1 MSTRTSVQL
10 GKNSPFFNYLISQ
23 RPDHAEITIQFHTSF
38 FTTRELPSTI
48 AILETLLPRIF
59 KHKCFN
65 NYNRSFKKEAEQTEL
80 GHLFEHILLEFL
92 CRYKFHEGD
101 TNINLKGLTE
111 WNWEQD
117 PKGIFYISLNSK
129 IEDSYLLT
137 QAVNKTAQ
145 IMETIIMTNHPLPTT
160 AQNYPQN
167 HLES

>member
-10 GKNSPFFNYLISQ
+10 SKNSPFFNYLISQ
-23 RPDHAEITIQFHTSF
+23 RPDHAEITIQFHTPF
-38 FTTRELPSTI
+38 YTTQALPSTV

-65 NYNRSFKKEAEQTEL
+65 NHNRSFRKEVEQTEL

-129 IEDSYLLT
+129 IEDAYLLT
-137 QAVNKTAQ
+137 QAIDKTSQ
-145 IMETIIMTNHPLPTT
+145 IVETIIMTNSKSTPTS
-160 AQNYPQN
+160 QNQ
-167 HLES
+167 LQKFIES